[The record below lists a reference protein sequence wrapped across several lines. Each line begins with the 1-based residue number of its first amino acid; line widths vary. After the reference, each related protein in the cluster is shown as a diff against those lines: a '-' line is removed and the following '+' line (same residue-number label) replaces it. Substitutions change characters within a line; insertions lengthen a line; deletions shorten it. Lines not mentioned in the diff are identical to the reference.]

1 MVNFLVSNEFLLI
14 PLFAVAVFV
23 VSYLNLDRIL
33 DFLHRKS
40 LGSREEVLR
49 LMDLMFVETDRNK
62 VTLAMLLMSFGLG
75 ALFFLVAWPNIL
87 AGFFFGSLITMMG
100 WSVPKLVITALWQNR
115 CNTVV
120 DQMVDGLTIMANG
133 VKSGLSVTQS
143 MERVVESM
151 GGPLGQEF
159 GLVLKK
165 IRLGMTLEEA
175 LTEFAERVPQQ
186 DVQMF
191 VTGVNI
197 LKETGGNLAE
207 TFQTI
212 VTTIRERQ
220 KIHKKIK
227 AMTQM
232 ATTQAII
239 IVMVPFVLLGI
250 FAVADPAYVKPLF
263 TSVLGWIALLLIL
276 FLQVI
281 GGVFMK
287 KIVTIKV

>member
-1 MVNFLVSNEFLLI
+1 MMSYIVANEYIFI
-14 PLFAVAVFV
+14 PLLAGTVFLF
-23 VSYLNLDRIL
+23 SYLNFDRIL
-33 DFLHRKS
+33 NFLHEKS

-49 LMDLMFVETDRNK
+49 LMDLMFVDTNRSK
-62 VTLAMLLMSFGLG
+62 VTAAMLLMSFGLG
-75 ALFFLVAWPNIL
+75 GLVFLVAWPNL
-87 AGFFFGSLITMMG
+87 FAGAFFGALVTVIG
-100 WSVPKLVITALWQNR
+100 WSIPKLVVTSLWQSR
-115 CNTVV
+115 CSRIV

-133 VKSGLSVTQS
+133 IKSGLSVTQS
-143 MERVVESM
+143 MERVIENM

-165 IRLGMTLEEA
+165 IRLGMTLEES
-175 LTEFAERVPQQ
+175 LNEFADRVPQQ

-191 VTGVNI
+191 VTAINI

-232 ATTQAII
+232 ATTQALII
-239 IVMVPFVLLGI
+239 TMVPFVLLGV
-250 FAVADPAYVKPLF
+250 FALVDPAYVRPLF
-263 TSVLGWIALLLIL
+263 TSVLGWVALFLIL
-276 FLQVI
+276 FLQVL
-281 GGVFMK
+281 GGVLMK